1 MRQFLSKSPEIIL
14 NKILEY
20 VVKDMFKNYVSISS
34 LILYFP
40 TPPLQS
46 VSIYKSPTHSK
57 F

>member
-20 VVKDMFKNYVSISS
+20 VVKDMLKNYVSISS
-34 LILYFP
+34 LIFYFP
-40 TPPLQS
+40 TPQLQS